1 MLRCFYE
8 LICHNFRSKLTPN
21 RWASRIMIQR
31 IALGYK
37 YITPKGARRWSISCL
52 FPIIPLQ

>member
-1 MLRCFYE
+1 
-8 LICHNFRSKLTPN
+8 
-21 RWASRIMIQR
+21 MIQR

-52 FPIIPLQ
+52 FPIIPLQWIYSCKPTNL